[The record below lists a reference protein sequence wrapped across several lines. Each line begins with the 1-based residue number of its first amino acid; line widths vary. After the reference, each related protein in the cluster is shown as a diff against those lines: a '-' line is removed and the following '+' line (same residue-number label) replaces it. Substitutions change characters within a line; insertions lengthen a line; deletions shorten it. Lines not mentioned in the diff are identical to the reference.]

1 MKIISTSRN
10 ELIEIRPQVWFFK
23 SIQKKIREFKTVT
36 CVGITIELVGDE
48 LIAGSHDFCNLFQLI
63 LNGFESLWLIE
74 SSATLTSQLPVKQF
88 SLSYPPCSPVLL
100 SNTSSCMDRR
110 KWCTNASS
118 CSILVLPQKG
128 FFFFLTIWFSKP
140 WYINN

>member
-10 ELIEIRPQVWFFK
+10 ELIKIRPQVWFFNP
-23 SIQKKIREFKTVT
+23 SQKIKTKEFKTVT
-36 CVGITIELVGDE
+36 CVGITFELVGDE

-74 SSATLTSQLPVKQF
+74 SSATLTLQLPVKQF
-88 SLSYPPCSPVLL
+88 SLSYPPSSPVLL

-110 KWCTNASS
+110 KWCTNASLS
-118 CSILVLPQKG
+118 NLSPASKV
-128 FFFFLTIWFSKP
+128 FFFFLKQFGFLNHDI
-140 WYINN
+140 